1 MKKADTQ
8 INFKNDEVTMLGQK
22 LKLKFTSSGY
32 YAIPLMGHY
41 SEWDSQ
47 KAVKT
52 ISQNRRNGPRDED
65 KSMQK
70 KLHIQFGHP
79 HTDRLHGL
87 LKDAKVVDKEEFD
100 LVADVE
106 KACDTCNRFLRSQN

>member
-8 INFKNDEVTMLGQK
+8 INFKNDKVTMLGQK
-22 LKLKFTSSGY
+22 LKLKFASNGH

-52 ISQNRRNGPRDED
+52 VFLKIEEMDQEM
-65 KSMQK
+65 KTKACK
-70 KLHIQFGHP
+70 KLCI
-79 HTDRLHGL
+79 
-87 LKDAKVVDKEEFD
+87 
-100 LVADVE
+100 
-106 KACDTCNRFLRSQN
+106 